1 MEELSF
7 LGTWLKYHML
17 SNLPPKTEYTKD
29 IKALPSSCI
38 HVKKKLK

>member
-7 LGTWLKYHML
+7 GGTWLKYYML
-17 SNLPPKTEYTKD
+17 SNLPPKMEYTKD